1 MVSLLHQWSALVE
14 KAATRIEQEC
24 TNDVSAF
31 IKPILGNLSALKN
44 ATEETGR
51 GLEKIHP

>member
-1 MVSLLHQWSALVE
+1 LVE